1 MFQALDG
8 MADVFRRGRNLKKHN
23 IFLGSLFFL
32 SIVISAFDISI
43 CIYNKGNEFDIEY
56 NEYILFILSML
67 FGWIFIN
74 VVARVVGTI
83 KNMWRNDR
91 GIAGRESADSLSLEL
106 SCAVIS
112 QLLSTRGKAEFRH
125 NAMGQ
130 FGYRSE
136 EKTSDFK
143 S

>member
-91 GIAGRESADSLSLEL
+91 GIAGRDSDASLSLEI
-106 SCAVIS
+106 SCAVIPQPQIGRAS
-112 QLLSTRGKAEFRH
+112 CRERVWQ
-125 NAMGQ
+125 
-130 FGYRSE
+130 YV
-136 EKTSDFK
+136 
-143 S
+143 

>member
-1 MFQALDG
+1 
-8 MADVFRRGRNLKKHN
+8 MAYVFRRRQNVKNHN
-23 IFLGSLFFL
+23 IILGSFFFL
-32 SIVISAFDISI
+32 SIVISSFDISI

-91 GIAGRESADSLSLEL
+91 GIAGRDSDASLSLEI
-106 SCAVIS
+106 SCAVIP
-112 QLLSTRGKAEFRH
+112 QPLSDRGRAVFSHTAIEIGRAH
-125 NAMGQ
+125 V
-130 FGYRSE
+130 
-136 EKTSDFK
+136 
-143 S
+143 